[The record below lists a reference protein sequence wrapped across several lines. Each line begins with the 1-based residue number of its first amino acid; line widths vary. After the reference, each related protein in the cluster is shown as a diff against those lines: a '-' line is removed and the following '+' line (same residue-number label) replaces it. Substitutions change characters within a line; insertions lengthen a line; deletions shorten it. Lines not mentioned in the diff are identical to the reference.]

1 MVHPPTVHRL
11 LAIAFAA
18 SGILLAGC
26 NKASEVPAA
35 AALSAPQ
42 APAPAPA
49 PVAANIAAPV
59 AAPTASAYTPPTAEK
74 LYQMV
79 APIALYPDKLVA
91 QVLAGSTYPTQVS
104 DADQWLQQ
112 NTALKAGPLA
122 DAADR
127 MPWDPSIKS
136 LTAFRSVLDQM
147 AKNLPWTTAL
157 GEAYYNDP
165 SDVMNAIQV
174 MRQRAARAGQLKST
188 PQLKVASG
196 SPQVAYTPSPNAPAV
211 YGGQAVV
218 EAPPQYITIAPAQ
231 PDVVY
236 VPAYDPQ
243 RIYGEPVRV
252 YPGYAYAPPQAVYS
266 EPRYSNAQIA
276 TAGAVTFGLGV
287 VVGSAL
293 ERHDWGWH
301 SWGVNW
307 GDRGGD
313 RRGDVPRDGRG
324 YQQPA
329 VVYNRSTY
337 VSRSETVVNNNIR
350 NVYNNAPAMREVQ
363 AQQAQ
368 LEHQAQQVQMQ
379 RDQMQREQMQ
389 AQQSQM
395 RMAQLR
401 QQQDQQEQARQ
412 QQARDQ
418 QMRAQQHR
426 TDQARQQQEQ
436 QRQQQIQQQAQQQDQ
451 ARHQQEQ
458 ARRQQEFVQQQQ
470 RDRQTQAQQQHVD
483 QARQRQQEEQQREQQ
498 QAQQQRQQDEQRRS
512 QQQQEQQRQQQ
523 DQARHQQELQRQHA
537 EQQARQQQQQHEQQ
551 AQQHRQQAQAQAQ
564 PPRAAEHGGDRRRD
578 DERRP

>member
-1 MVHPPTVHRL
+1 MAHPPSNHRL
-11 LAIAFAA
+11 LAIALAA
-18 SGILLAGC
+18 AGITLAGC
-26 NKASEVPAA
+26 NKTADTPAT
-35 AALSAPQ
+35 

-49 PVAANIAAPV
+49 ATAPAEAAPAPV
-59 AAPTASAYTPPTAEK
+59 AAAPAVPSYTPPTADQ

-91 QVLAGSTYPTQVS
+91 QVLAGSTYPAQVT
-104 DADQWLQQ
+104 DADQWLHQ
-112 NTALKAGPLA
+112 NASLKAGPLA

-127 MPWDPSIKS
+127 QPWDPSIKS

-174 MRQRAARAGQLKST
+174 MRQRASRAGQLKST
-188 PQLKVASG
+188 PQLKVATG
-196 SPQVAYTPSPNAPAV
+196 NPQINYTPNPNVVPV
-211 YGGQAVV
+211 YSGQAVV
-218 EAPPQYITIAPAQ
+218 EPPTQYITIAPAQ

-252 YPGYAYAPPQAVYS
+252 YPGYVYAPPQPVYS

-276 TAGAVTFGLGV
+276 TAGALTFGLGV

-307 GDRGGD
+307 GSRGDD
-313 RRGDVPRDGRG
+313 RRPPPGRDGRS
-324 YQQPA
+324 YEQPA

-350 NVYNNAPAMREVQ
+350 NVYNNGPAPRGDQ

-379 RDQMQREQMQ
+379 RDQVQREQQRNQ
-389 AQQSQM
+389 AQMQ
-395 RMAQLR
+395 MAQVR
-401 QQQDQQEQARQ
+401 QQQQQQEQVRQ

-418 QMRAQQHR
+418 QMQAQQHR
-426 TDQARQQQEQ
+426 NDQARQQQEQ
-436 QRQQQIQQQAQQQDQ
+436 QRQQQMQMQAQQQDQ

-458 ARRQQEFVQQQQ
+458 LRHQQEQTQQQ
-470 RDRQTQAQQQHVD
+470 RAD
-483 QARQRQQEEQQREQQ
+483 QARQQQER
-498 QAQQQRQQDEQRRS
+498 AR
-512 QQQQEQQRQQQ
+512 QQQEQQRQQQ
-523 DQARHQQELQRQHA
+523 EQARHQQEQQRQQAEQQSRQMQQQRQQAEQQQRQQQQQA
-537 EQQARQQQQQHEQQ
+537 EQQARQQQQQHLQHEQQ
-551 AQQHRQQAQAQAQ
+551 AQQHRQQEQHHAEQRAGERRQAQEQ
-564 PPRAAEHGGDRRRD
+564 KP
-578 DERRP
+578 